1 MRYLNGT
8 VISGSSIANSIRN
21 PYHEMDEWRC
31 SRTLVVR
38 KATEEELAVFDR
50 LPRRKQPQFY
60 DLRW

>member
-1 MRYLNGT
+1 MKYLNGA
-8 VISGSSIANSIRN
+8 IIGSAVAPEIRN
-21 PYHEMDEWRC
+21 SRIEESEWRS

-38 KATEEELAVFDR
+38 KATPEELAVFDR